1 MLRVFLAVLVLAA
14 VAFPAHAQNASP
26 QDPGVRPVTRTFA
39 ITDARVVTKPGRVLD
54 RATVVVRDG
63 LIEAVGDDVEIP
75 FDAEIIEG
83 DSLTVYAGFID
94 GLGHAAISEP
104 SGEDEEDVRDPGN
117 PPRDRAGLQPD
128 RDAHTLLQTD
138 AGSIESLRELGFT
151 VAHTVPRDGMLAG
164 QGAVILLAGESPDAL
179 VLRRGSSL
187 FAQFDTAS
195 GVYPATPMGIM
206 AALRQH
212 VRDAA
217 RLQEAERLYA
227 ENPAGLQRP
236 VADPALDALAPAISG
251 EQSVFFYVDDVLETH
266 RALAVSDEL
275 GLDLVLGGVRESSQL
290 TDKLGA
296 RGAPVLASLDLPE
309 VADEDSTAADSAAVP
324 TEEVF
329 ITERRTRSYADVDDE
344 VEALK
349 ARRRAALEL
358 YEQNAA
364 NLHEAGIPFGFAT
377 LGAETSKIR
386 ENLRRIIAA
395 GLSEDDALAALTTTP
410 AALLGLDRSLG
421 TVESGKMANL
431 VVTDGPYFDE
441 DTRVR
446 YVFVDGE
453 RFGVDADGEDFDPD
467 AEVVVTGTWEYRLV
481 FEGGV
486 ETGSMTITGEAD
498 ALSGSITTP
507 NGSRDMEN
515 VTLDGNRLSFRVSDT
530 PFGAV
535 EVSGLVTGD
544 EYQAEITGPGA
555 PPLTLSATRRPE

>member
-1 MLRVFLAVLVLAA
+1 MLRVFLAVLVIAA
-14 VAFPAHAQNASP
+14 AALPARAQNSSP
-26 QDPGVRPVTRTFA
+26 LDPGVRPVTQTFA
-39 ITDARVVTKPGRVLD
+39 ITDARVVVEPGRVLD

-63 LIEAVGDDVEIP
+63 LIEAVGTDADVP

-94 GLGHAAISEP
+94 GLGHAAIPEATDDD
-104 SGEDEEDVRDPGN
+104 DESVRDPGN
-117 PPRDRAGLQPD
+117 PPRDRAGIQPD
-128 RDAHTLLQTD
+128 REASTLLKPD
-138 AGSIESLRELGFT
+138 AGSVEALRKLGFT
-151 VAHTVPRDGMLAG
+151 VAHTVPRGGMLAG
-164 QGAVILLAGESPDAL
+164 QGAVILLAGESSDAL
-179 VLRRGSSL
+179 VLRSGTSL

-236 VADPALDALAPAISG
+236 LADPALDALTPAVAG
-251 EQSVFFYVDDVLETH
+251 EQPVFFYVDDVLEAH
-266 RALAVSDEL
+266 RALRLSDEL
-275 GLDLVLGGVRESSQL
+275 GLNLVLGGVRESSQL

-296 RGAPVLASLDLPE
+296 AGIPVLASLDLPD
-309 VADEDSTAADSAAVP
+309 VPKDTTAADSAAAPV
-324 TEEVF
+324 EGIF

-349 ARRRAALEL
+349 ARHRAALGL

-364 NLHEAGIPFGFAT
+364 TLHAAGVPFGFAT
-377 LGAETSKIR
+377 LGAETGKIR
-386 ENLRRIIAA
+386 ENLRRIVAA
-395 GLSEDDALAALTTTP
+395 GLSEDDALRALTTTP
-410 AALLGLDRSLG
+410 AALLGLDRNLG

-431 VVTDGPYFDE
+431 IVTDGPYFDE

-446 YVFVDGE
+446 FVFVDGE
-453 RFGVDADGEDFDPD
+453 RFEVDADNETFDPN
-467 AEVVVTGTWEYRLV
+467 AEVTVAGTWEYRLV
-481 FEGGV
+481 LESGV
-486 ETGSMTITGEAD
+486 ETGAMTITDDGG
-498 ALSGSITTP
+498 LSGTIVVPGGATKSL
-507 NGSRDMEN
+507 EN

-535 EVSGLVTGD
+535 VVSGLITGN
-544 EYQAEITGPGA
+544 EYQAEVTGPGVPA
-555 PPLTLSATRRPE
+555 LTLSATRSPER